1 VVTLCSEARRC
12 TELTGRGTGGWNLP
26 VRSGHGLQETRAGP
40 TLTQELHRR
49 LPDAVIFDPEH
60 VGYVLTQAVPAPTGD
75 FQDLPGWRHLVVEHA
90 LTLRRFHAAT
100 LIVPMTLVNR
110 QYFDEIIGTLREAGE
125 KVHHVFLD
133 VPADI
138 LESRIKSQVITP
150 DDPEQDE
157 SARQFRLK
165 NIARCI
171 AAAKEQPEDTV
182 MLRSDLMDPSQL
194 ADAVLAAA
202 DE

>member
-1 VVTLCSEARRC
+1 MRHHGRADPNPRGLTLIIWLNGAF
-12 TELTGRGTGGWNLP
+12 G
-26 VRSGHGLQETRAGP
+26 SGKT
-40 TLTQELHRR
+40 TLSQELHRR

-100 LIVPMTLVNR
+100 LIVPMTLVNP

-165 NIARCI
+165 NIARCV
-171 AAAKEQPEDTV
+171 AAAKEQPEDAV

-202 DE
+202 GE

>member
-1 VVTLCSEARRC
+1 MIIWLNGAF
-12 TELTGRGTGGWNLP
+12 G
-26 VRSGHGLQETRAGP
+26 SGKT
-40 TLTQELHRR
+40 TLTEELHRR

-60 VGYVLTQAVPAPTGD
+60 VGYVLTLAVPAPTGD
-75 FQDLPGWRHLVVEHA
+75 FQDLPSWRHLVIAHA

-125 KVHHVFLD
+125 KVVHVFLD

-138 LESRIKSQVITP
+138 LESRIRAQVVVP
-150 DDPEQDE
+150 GDPERDE
-157 SARQFRLK
+157 SNRQFRLK
-165 NIARCI
+165 NIGRCV

-194 ADAVLAAA
+194 ADAVLASTGG
-202 DE
+202 